1 MKLNN
6 VNNNTV
12 TNKYISSNLNVLIK
26 YLNPINN
33 STCYSHFNNLS
44 KEMKRIIVCLGNTFY
59 MKISSVVVSQLKTFS
74 KIISNDNTIN
84 MKFAREKY
92 ATLCKSFAGL
102 TGVNVKSELIFESNW
117 DLIHEHELF
126 GLIIND
132 NHSYSNI
139 YDNYF
144 DKETYECILNERQMK
159 CLVKDVVDNENKLNV
174 QIMKLLT
181 HSKTKKRN
189 YYDMSLNTNNEIKED
204 DIVIRQE
211 KKKKYMIIFSKNEN
225 IKNDNN
231 DVINNNTNKKRKGYK
246 PIEKVVI
253 IIKRIFFYKFVNE
266 LFHRFKKEISGK
278 ELEEIQIINVRPK
291 DGVVTFSKLKEKF
304 ISTKD
309 LSKLQ
314 KNEYNNLSQLKH
326 FDLISVNKYKPGRSE
341 NSKIFQELVSF
352 KKTKRINETIK
363 SKLDEFKGKINHF
376 EKVIKSLGDE
386 FNSKSFKKV

>member
-1 MKLNN
+1 M
-6 VNNNTV
+6 
-12 TNKYISSNLNVLIK
+12 
-26 YLNPINN
+26 
-33 STCYSHFNNLS
+33 
-44 KEMKRIIVCLGNTFY
+44 
-59 MKISSVVVSQLKTFS
+59 
-74 KIISNDNTIN
+74 
-84 MKFAREKY
+84 
-92 ATLCKSFAGL
+92 
-102 TGVNVKSELIFESNW
+102 IFESNW

-132 NHSYSNI
+132 NHSCSNI

-231 DVINNNTNKKRKGYK
+231 DVINNNTNKKHKGYK